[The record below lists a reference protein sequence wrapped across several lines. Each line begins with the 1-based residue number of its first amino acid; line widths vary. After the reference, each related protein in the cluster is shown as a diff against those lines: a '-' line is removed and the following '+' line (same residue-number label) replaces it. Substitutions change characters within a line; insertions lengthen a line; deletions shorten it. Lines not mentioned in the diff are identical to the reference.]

1 MEKTEYILDLIR
13 KEIIKETEYLTYH
26 QNQIVILE
34 INLQNLK
41 ATEKNLLNHLN
52 EDLN

>member
-13 KEIIKETEYLTYH
+13 KEIIKEDESLAYY
-26 QNQIVILE
+26 QNQIIILE

-41 ATEKNLLNHLN
+41 NTEKNLLNHLN

>member
-1 MEKTEYILDLIR
+1 MEKTEHILDLIK
-13 KEIIKETEYLTYH
+13 KEIIKETESLTYY

-41 ATEKNLLNHLN
+41 YTEKNLINNLN
-52 EDLN
+52 EDK

>member
-13 KEIIKETEYLTYH
+13 KEIIKEDENFIYH
-26 QNQIVILE
+26 QNQIIILGIKIE
-34 INLQNLK
+34 NLK
-41 ATEKNLLNHLN
+41 NTEKNLLNHLN

>member
-13 KEIIKETEYLTYH
+13 KEIIKETESLTYH
-26 QNQIVILE
+26 QDQVVILE
-34 INLQNLK
+34 TNLQNLK

-52 EDLN
+52 N